1 MTGLILSSTNS
12 VIFYT
17 NGIIVLT
24 KGIYSVPHW
33 TIVQNEMSRI
43 VHEKILVYTHDTC
56 SLVQKL
62 DHLRCRLKTL
72 VDYIINI

>member
-12 VIFYT
+12 VLFYT

-24 KGIYSVPHW
+24 KGIYSVRHW

-62 DHLRCRLKTL
+62 DHLRCRLKAL